1 MNDKLFISIQNRKT
15 DLSNVTHAL
24 KEFLAP
30 KQLTPRID
38 NAVNLVI
45 EELTM
50 NIIQYGYQ
58 DEDIHIINIEVEVDT
73 ERIAITLTDDGVEF
87 NPLAL
92 PHPDRSRPVM
102 ERIENG
108 LGINLVRRI
117 RKAMEYRREDGKNI
131 LKIWIDR

>member
-1 MNDKLFISIQNRKT
+1 MSNTLSIYLQNDKAELTKVNRELT
-15 DLSNVTHAL
+15 
-24 KEFLAP
+24 EFLTP
-30 KQLTPRID
+30 IELSPRIN

-45 EELTM
+45 EELLM
-50 NIIQYGYQ
+50 NIVQYGFE
-58 DEDIHIINIEVEVDT
+58 DEDVHTIKLDVEVDT
-73 ERIAITLTDDGVEF
+73 ERIAITFTDDGVEF

-92 PHPDRSRPVM
+92 PRPDRSRPAM

-117 RKAMEYRREDGKNI
+117 RKAMEYQRADGKNI

>member
-1 MNDKLFISIQNRKT
+1 MSSTLSISLQNNKAELTTVNR
-15 DLSNVTHAL
+15 AL

-30 KQLTPRID
+30 KELTPRIE

-50 NIIQYGYQ
+50 NIIQYGYE
-58 DEDIHIINIEVEVDT
+58 DEEIHTIKVDIEVET
-73 ERIAITLTDDGVEF
+73 ERISITVTDDGVEF

-92 PHPDRSRPVM
+92 PRPNRSRPVI
-102 ERIENG
+102 ERIESG
-108 LGINLVRRI
+108 LGISLVRSM
-117 RKAMEYRREDGKNI
+117 RKAMEYRRVNGKNI

>member
-1 MNDKLFISIQNRKT
+1 MSSTLSISLQNNKAELTTVNR
-15 DLSNVTHAL
+15 AL

-30 KQLTPRID
+30 KELTPRIE

-50 NIIQYGYQ
+50 NIIQYGYE
-58 DEDIHIINIEVEVDT
+58 DEEIHTIKVDIEVET
-73 ERIAITLTDDGVEF
+73 ERIFITVTDDGVEF

-92 PHPDRSRPVM
+92 PRPNRSRPVI
-102 ERIENG
+102 ERIESG
-108 LGINLVRRI
+108 LGISLVRSM
-117 RKAMEYRREDGKNI
+117 RKAMEYRRVNGKNI

>member
-1 MNDKLFISIQNRKT
+1 LSSTLSISLQNNKAELTTVNR
-15 DLSNVTHAL
+15 AL

-30 KQLTPRID
+30 KELTPRIE

-50 NIIQYGYQ
+50 NIIQYGYE
-58 DEDIHIINIEVEVDT
+58 DEEIHTIKVDIEVET
-73 ERIAITLTDDGVEF
+73 ERIFITVTDDGVEF

-92 PHPDRSRPVM
+92 PRPNRSRPVI
-102 ERIENG
+102 ERIESG
-108 LGINLVRRI
+108 LGISLVRSM
-117 RKAMEYRREDGKNI
+117 RKAMEYRRVNGKNI

>member
-1 MNDKLFISIQNRKT
+1 MSNTLSISLQNDREDLTKVNR
-15 DLSNVTHAL
+15 AL
-24 KEFLAP
+24 TEFLTP
-30 KQLTPRID
+30 IKLSPRIN

-45 EELTM
+45 EELLM
-50 NIIQYGYQ
+50 NIVQYGY
-58 DEDIHIINIEVEVDT
+58 EDADAHPIDLDLDIDT
-73 ERIAITLTDDGVEF
+73 ERIAITFTDGGVAF

-92 PHPDRSRPVM
+92 PRPDQSRPAM